1 MSENNDRQD
10 KGADH
15 YSDMIRNPSRSVK
28 VYNQLMWNERRQK
41 LDLDGI
47 ERSRQR
53 NLNESRKSEKAY
65 LEKLAELKDI
75 KKFITK
81 NKIQN
86 KTDNVKSS
94 LLSVAVRNKRTLSTN
109 AQDYL
114 DFQET
119 RKPVT
124 IYEMH
129 LVDSKKLFSKA
140 KEFIKHLNF
149 PLNGDNDVFE
159 DDEKQNNE
167 FTGNQITG
175 IKSFDSFNTKAD
187 SKGKNSAKLNNP
199 RNSLNSIDTS
209 KTPSTTP
216 IFGTEIADESKR
228 KSRVIQANKKFSQ
241 VNFDIKNGRLQPKAT
256 PIVKKVQIQQV
267 KKGMISEDPF

>member
-216 IFGTEIADESKR
+216 IFGVVFFFNLK
-228 KSRVIQANKKFSQ
+228 
-241 VNFDIKNGRLQPKAT
+241 
-256 PIVKKVQIQQV
+256 QIF
-267 KKGMISEDPF
+267 K